1 MSTPEANGATRVARS
16 NGTPV
21 LEVTE
26 LTKHFVVR
34 RGALGWSTGVVR
46 AVDAVSF
53 DIPAGATLGLVG
65 ESGCGKTTTSKLILG
80 LEIPTA
86 GSIRFQGRD
95 LSTLDHDG
103 RRAYRRAVQAVFQD
117 PYASLDPRMRVGAI
131 VAEPLVIN
139 ADLDGAGRRRRVAD
153 LLDLVGL
160 PARAASLYPHEFS
173 GGQRQRIAIARALAL
188 SPKLVVL
195 DEPVSALDVSIRA
208 QILNLLVELQQ
219 RLGVSYLFIA
229 HDLAAVAHMSRA
241 IAVMYLGK
249 IVEIGDADAVAL
261 EPKHPYTKALFAA
274 ALPIDFDRPRE
285 DVTLSGEVPSPLAPP
300 SGCRFHPRCPF
311 AMPHCATD
319 EPALRSESGR
329 LVACH
334 LY

>member
-1 MSTPEANGATRVARS
+1 MAAEMGDDASGA
-16 NGTPV
+16 PL
-21 LEVTE
+21 LEVTN
-26 LTKHFVVR
+26 LTKHFAVR
-34 RGALGWSTGVVR
+34 RGLGWSTGLVR
-46 AVDAVSF
+46 AVDCVSF

-80 LEIPTA
+80 LEKPTA
-86 GSIRFQGRD
+86 GSIRFEGRD
-95 LSTLDHDG
+95 VSALG
-103 RRAYRRAVQAVFQD
+103 REGDRAYRRSVQAVFQD

-139 ADLDGAGRRRRVAD
+139 TDLDAAGRRRRVAE

-160 PARAASLYPHEFS
+160 PARAATLYPHEFS

-208 QILNLLVELQQ
+208 QILNLLVDLQQ
-219 RLGVSYLFIA
+219 RLRVSYLFIA
-229 HDLAAVAHMSRA
+229 HDLAAVAHMSRT

-249 IVEIGDADAVAL
+249 IVEVGDADAVAL
-261 EPKHPYTKALFAA
+261 APKHPYTKALFAA
-274 ALPIDFDRPRE
+274 ALPIDLDRPRDE
-285 DVTLSGEVPSPLAPP
+285 VVLSGEVPSPLAPP
-300 SGCRFHPRCPF
+300 GGCRFHPRCPF
-311 AMPHCATD
+311 AMPHCATE
-319 EPALRSESGR
+319 EPELRPESGR